1 MSEIIKTT
9 EREIDMTTIQ
19 VVAAI
24 VAVVIVPFLVNAIK
38 TKAMSGNAARWVA
51 IATSIIG
58 GVIVGFVGGIPAT
71 PEALLTTVF
80 AIVGGVQVTYSAFK
94 SVGITNAWL
103 DALLNVTV
111 NDTKT
116 ASK

>member
-1 MSEIIKTT
+1 
-9 EREIDMTTIQ
+9 MTTMQ

-24 VAVVIVPFLVNAIK
+24 VAVVIIPFLVNAIK

-51 IATSIIG
+51 IIASIVG

-71 PEALLTTVF
+71 PEAWLTTVF

-103 DALLNVTV
+103 EALLTVTIPA
-111 NDTKT
+111 TKD
-116 ASK
+116 ADK